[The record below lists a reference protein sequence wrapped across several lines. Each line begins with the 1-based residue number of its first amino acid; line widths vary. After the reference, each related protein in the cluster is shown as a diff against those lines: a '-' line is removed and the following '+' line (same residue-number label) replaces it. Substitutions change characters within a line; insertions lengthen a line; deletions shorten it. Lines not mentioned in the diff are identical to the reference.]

1 MPAAVVA
8 VAAAWGGATIAAAI
22 GLTGVMAAVVGS
34 VIAMG
39 LSSIG
44 TSILGLNNKPNQP
57 SSVGQESSLLLQN
70 DASPIA
76 SIPVIYGRRRVGVSR
91 VFLKVTDNN
100 QYLHLV
106 LALCEGGIEAVE
118 KVYFNG
124 EEAWNPEDG
133 IKSKFDGVAWINAHL
148 GADDQAADSDLVTAM
163 GDANVW
169 GSDHRLRG
177 TAYLY
182 VKLKY
187 DRNIFQGVPTI
198 QADIAGI
205 KTYERFEQDTA
216 EAPNPKITLADGSAS
231 SPRVLYHYLVNSRYG
246 KGIDPTMIDGV
257 SFQDAQDYC
266 DNNPVYYYASQAD
279 QDSETATEL
288 PGGRYEC
295 NIGIDP
301 DTAVFENVKK
311 ILTSMNAMLTFS
323 GGKYRLIVNKLEEP
337 SFDFNADNIIGRW
350 DIALPN
356 RSTKFN
362 RLKVNWP
369 DAGQGFQPT
378 ITYIESEDYKN
389 EDGNELLEQ
398 NIDLPG
404 TTDHTRAYL
413 TGYINLAQSRHT
425 TVCSFTAT
433 YNAFNVAVGDV
444 VTITHDTPGW
454 SGKTFR
460 VMGLG
465 LLSDGTARVTLAE
478 YDENIYAIGFEG
490 RPVPFKAD
498 PATLDV
504 GYATTVL
511 PPTNLIPITE
521 WIQDTAGSTKGYIN
535 VYWDTPDSSSSGTIA
550 YYVVQYKIVDTDNW
564 ISVSTPTNYAKLGPL
579 AAGYTYDIR
588 VYSVNQFGARSS
600 YLV

>member
-8 VAAAWGGATIAAAI
+8 VAAAWGGASIAAAI

-39 LSSIG
+39 LSAVG
-44 TSILGLNNKPNQP
+44 TSILGLNNKPNRP

-163 GDANVW
+163 GDAAVW

-216 EAPNPKITLADGSAS
+216 E
-231 SPRVLYHYLVNSRYG
+231 
-246 KGIDPTMIDGV
+246 
-257 SFQDAQDYC
+257 
-266 DNNPVYYYASQAD
+266 
-279 QDSETATEL
+279 E
-288 PGGRYEC
+288 
-295 NIGIDP
+295 
-301 DTAVFENVKK
+301 
-311 ILTSMNAMLTFS
+311 
-323 GGKYRLIVNKLEEP
+323 
-337 SFDFNADNIIGRW
+337 IGR
-350 DIALPN
+350 AH
-356 RSTKFN
+356 
-362 RLKVNWP
+362 V
-369 DAGQGFQPT
+369 
-378 ITYIESEDYKN
+378 
-389 EDGNELLEQ
+389 
-398 NIDLPG
+398 
-404 TTDHTRAYL
+404 
-413 TGYINLAQSRHT
+413 
-425 TVCSFTAT
+425 
-433 YNAFNVAVGDV
+433 
-444 VTITHDTPGW
+444 
-454 SGKTFR
+454 
-460 VMGLG
+460 
-465 LLSDGTARVTLAE
+465 
-478 YDENIYAIGFEG
+478 
-490 RPVPFKAD
+490 
-498 PATLDV
+498 
-504 GYATTVL
+504 
-511 PPTNLIPITE
+511 
-521 WIQDTAGSTKGYIN
+521 
-535 VYWDTPDSSSSGTIA
+535 
-550 YYVVQYKIVDTDNW
+550 
-564 ISVSTPTNYAKLGPL
+564 
-579 AAGYTYDIR
+579 
-588 VYSVNQFGARSS
+588 
-600 YLV
+600 